1 MSVRVLPLAALFLVA
16 ACSGGADDEPAQAS
30 QTVERAAVTLPPS
43 PAVPDYQLGT
53 AYPPPAGVTL
63 VARDSTASPAPGV
76 HNVCYVNGFQT
87 QPQER
92 ELWLTQRRH
101 LLLTDPGGEPVIDPD
116 WPDEFLLDTSTPSN
130 RDELARITGESIT
143 RCADRGFGSVE
154 IDNLD
159 SYSRSGGRLTVDH
172 NMAYAALLSARAHD
186 RGLPIGQKNSAEVS
200 RRAHDEVGFDFAVT
214 EECHAFSECPT
225 YTGVYGVHVIDI
237 EYTDNLRGT
246 FADVCA
252 DPATPRTTTLRDR
265 KLVGPDNSSYV
276 FQHC

>member
-1 MSVRVLPLAALFLVA
+1 MNVRVLPLTALFLLA
-16 ACSGGADDEPAQAS
+16 ACSGGADDEPAPALR
-30 QTVERAAVTLPPS
+30 TVERAAVTLPPA
-43 PAVPDYQLGT
+43 PAVLDYQLGT

-63 VARDSTASPAPGV
+63 LARDSTASPAPGV

-87 QPQER
+87 QPQDR
-92 ELWLTQRRH
+92 ELWLTQRKH
-101 LLLTDPGGEPVIDPD
+101 LVLSDSGGEPVIDRD

-159 SYSRSGGRLTVDH
+159 SYSRSGGRLTVE
-172 NMAYAALLSARAHD
+172 NNLAYAALLSARAHG
-186 RGLPIGQKNSAEVS
+186 RGLPIGQKNSAEAS

-214 EECHAFSECPT
+214 EECHAFSECAT
-225 YTGVYGVHVIDI
+225 YTGVYGVHVMDI

-246 FADVCA
+246 FAEVCA

-265 KLVGPDNSSYV
+265 KLVGPDNPNYA

>member
-1 MSVRVLPLAALFLVA
+1 MSIRVLPLAALFLVA
-16 ACSGGADDEPAQAS
+16 ACSGGADDPTRAS

-43 PAVPDYQLGT
+43 PAVLDYQLGT

-101 LLLTDPGGEPVIDPD
+101 LLLTGSGGEPVIDQD

-159 SYSRSGGRLTVDH
+159 SYSRSGGRLTVE
-172 NMAYAALLSARAHD
+172 NNLAYAALLSARAHD
-186 RGLPIGQKNSAEVS
+186 RGLPIGQKNSAEAS

-214 EECHAFSECPT
+214 EECHAFSECAT
-225 YTGVYGVHVIDI
+225 YTGVYGVHVMNI

-246 FADVCA
+246 FAEVCA

-265 KLVGPDNSSYV
+265 KLAGPDSSSYV
-276 FQHC
+276 FRHC

>member
-16 ACSGGADDEPAQAS
+16 ACSGGADDPTRAS

-43 PAVPDYQLGT
+43 PAVLDYQLGT

-101 LLLTDPGGEPVIDPD
+101 LLLTGSGGEPVIDQD

-159 SYSRSGGRLTVDH
+159 SYSRSGGRLTVE
-172 NMAYAALLSARAHD
+172 NNLAYAALLSARAHD
-186 RGLPIGQKNSAEVS
+186 RGLPIGQKNSAEAS

-214 EECHAFSECPT
+214 EECHAFSECAT
-225 YTGVYGVHVIDI
+225 YTGVYGVHVMNI

-246 FADVCA
+246 FAEVCA

-265 KLVGPDNSSYV
+265 KLAGPDSSSYV